1 MMKKNINRNIYW
13 ATKIADLLYN
23 YGVRNVCISPGSRN
37 TPLTLA
43 FAANKKIKKHIII
56 DERSSAFFA
65 LGLAKNSKY
74 LTAIL
79 TTSGTAVAEL
89 YPAIIEAYFE
99 KIPLILLTADRPY
112 YLRNSGANQTINQD
126 NIFINHIR
134 SFADLG
140 LPNISY
146 NHFKRMKNKID
157 KAIKS
162 VFAANRGPIHFNIP
176 FEKPFEPSNFTD
188 YLHANKL
195 KKIDALFNHFYFV
208 ERLPLH
214 DNHKNIFRIISS
226 AQNILIISGN
236 AFEESEK
243 IFIPKISKLL
253 KAPVISGILSPLRF
267 SENVNVIKNASNFLK
282 DKNLC
287 KNLQT
292 DLILQFGFTSISSSV
307 LDLIAES
314 KAIKIAVNPV
324 GEKIDPSLTT
334 KFTLSYTAE
343 TFYNLLSK
351 YRQPNRN
358 SSFVN
363 LFNKIDTTVERAKRE
378 FISNSIF
385 NFEWKIYHELTKNI
399 TNKSNFM
406 ISNSLPI
413 RDFDFIISKNK
424 NILIHSNRG
433 ASGID
438 GIISTASGIYQS
450 SMRETFLIIG
460 DLAFQYDLNALYLL
474 KQKNIPLKI
483 ILINN
488 NGGGIFEL
496 LPIAKEKVEFEKYFK
511 TPINMS
517 FKGIVE
523 SFGGMHFNV
532 SSPKSF
538 HLSLNK
544 VKSSNSFS
552 VFEFFIDSKIST
564 KLRNKFWQQI
574 EKSIRV

>member
-1 MMKKNINRNIYW
+1 MKKNINRNIYW

-65 LGLAKNSKY
+65 LGLAKYSKY

>member
-1 MMKKNINRNIYW
+1 MKKNINRNIYW

-351 YRQPNRN
+351 YQQPNRN
-358 SSFVN
+358 SSFIN
-363 LFNKIDTTVERAKRE
+363 FFNKIDTTVERAKEE

>member
-1 MMKKNINRNIYW
+1 MKKNINRNIYW

>member
-1 MMKKNINRNIYW
+1 MKKNINRNIYW

-523 SFGGMHFNV
+523 SFGGMYFNV